1 MRERGTARLRTFQ
14 RAIWGLCLAAIGCQS
29 DFDFVL
35 PERTP
40 TDGNNKQAAARYT
53 EDPQDR
59 VRRPWR
65 MDDEKTTTRPWEI
78 ADKSAP
84 KQMQGPMLDAPAD
97 SRQAKPWQIDD
108 KVGKAQGP
116 ILQTSAKEERPTQL
130 PAMAPKASSPYP
142 ATMSA
147 SAAPAAQTPMFA
159 NQPAAGPMTQVVAMG
174 PPSCAGCATGE
185 TPQPAASEPGAVE
198 TKPLPTELAM
208 ESHPPYVIEPPDVL
222 WIDTIQMVPRSP
234 YTVQALDV
242 LMLRATGTL
251 PNQPIDGAYTVT
263 PDGRLNL
270 GYSYGACRVAGMSLE
285 QCEESVRAHL
295 GKVLNKP
302 QIAVSLGQFRGVQQV
317 RGEHLVKADGT
328 ISLGSYGS
336 VYVTG
341 LTLHQAK
348 IVIERH
354 LAKFVQDPE
363 VSVDIFAF
371 NSKAYYVICDGGGYG
386 QIVLRFPVTG
396 KETVLDAIGQ
406 IQGLPSVASTRRIW
420 VARPAPADH
429 CCYQI
434 LPVDWRAI
442 IEGGATATNYQLFPG
457 DRVYVKADCLI
468 AIDNWLA
475 KALSPIERV
484 FGITLL
490 GTATVRTIEDRHTT
504 NSGGFFV
511 P

>member
-1 MRERGTARLRTFQ
+1 
-14 RAIWGLCLAAIGCQS
+14 LCLAAVGCQS
-29 DFDFVL
+29 DFDFL
-35 PERTP
+35 QPERSP
-40 TDGNNKQAAARYT
+40 SDGSNKQVAERYT
-53 EDPQDR
+53 EEPQDR
-59 VRRPWR
+59 VRRPWQ
-65 MDDEKTTTRPWEI
+65 MDSDPSRRPWQV
-78 ADKSAP
+78 ADKATPAP
-84 KQMQGPMLDAPAD
+84 VQGPMLDFPQD
-97 SRQAKPWQIDD
+97 ERPKKPWLIED
-108 KVGKAQGP
+108 KASSQGP
-116 ILQTSAKEERPTQL
+116 ILQTAWKGDPPSQL
-130 PAMAPKASSPYP
+130 PAMASKGSSP
-142 ATMSA
+142 
-147 SAAPAAQTPMFA
+147 
-159 NQPAAGPMTQVVAMG
+159 NQPAMLPPPTPLAQMKTTTPMPAQPAMEPMTQLVAKG
-174 PPSCAGCATGE
+174 PASGASCANGE
-185 TPQPAASEPGAVE
+185 AAPPPFGEPAAVQ
-198 TKPLPTELAM
+198 TRPLPTELAM

-242 LMLRATGTL
+242 LMLRASGTL
-251 PNQPIDGAYTVT
+251 PNQPIDGAYTIT

-270 GYSYGACRVAGMSLE
+270 GFSYGGCRVAGMSLE
-285 QCEESVRAHL
+285 QAEESVRAHL

-302 QIAVSLGQFRGVQQV
+302 QVAISLGQFRGVQQV

-328 ISLGSYGS
+328 ISLGNYGS

-341 LTLHQAK
+341 LTLQQAK
-348 IVIERH
+348 TAIEHH
-354 LAKFVQDPE
+354 LARFVQDPE

-386 QIVLRFPVTG
+386 QIVLRFPITG

-475 KALSPIERV
+475 KALSPIERL

-490 GTATVRTIEDRHTT
+490 GTATVQTIENRHTT
-504 NSGGFFV
+504 TTGGIFI